1 MRYGKGVSIIQEVLI
16 TSTYIFDLVLDD
28 LILDNLVLD
37 DGTPTGFKADA
48 NISCSDWFSFWMGHF
63 VASVASTLRKTGTV
77 VLLGKRPTAES
88 ENSSTRAGDFFL
100 HKNHGGGPLSSRNEH

>member
-48 NISCSDWFSFWMGHF
+48 NTYCSAKSI
-63 VASVASTLRKTGTV
+63 VLTV
-77 VLLGKRPTAES
+77 SIMNLCGRII
-88 ENSSTRAGDFFL
+88 
-100 HKNHGGGPLSSRNEH
+100 